1 MTYQVKL
8 ELVAKDGTDSGA
20 EANTFK
26 DNDGGAACQE
36 IFSQYVIND
45 WITGIESYSSSS
57 TVKQEIIDF
66 DSAGRWDLYLAKMK
80 EHSPS
85 SEAHNFIATVI
96 SEQDV

>member
-8 ELVAKDGTDSGA
+8 ELVAKNDTDSGGS
-20 EANTFK
+20 NTFK
-26 DNDGGAACQE
+26 DNESGAACRE
-36 IFSQYVIND
+36 IYNQYVTNK
-45 WITGIESYSSSS
+45 WITNFSIDSSSS
-57 TVKQEIIDF
+57 TIKQQTINF
-66 DSAGRWDLYLAKMK
+66 DSAGRWDLYLTKMK

>member
-8 ELVAKDGTDSGA
+8 ELVAKDDTVTTDSTTFVDDSAG
-20 EANTFK
+20 EA
-26 DNDGGAACQE
+26 CRE
-36 IFSQYVIND
+36 IYGEYVQNN
-45 WITGIESYSSSS
+45 WITNFFDSAHSPTIKHETIE
-57 TVKQEIIDF
+57 F

-96 SEQDV
+96 SEKDV